1 MAWFL
6 VCCDV
11 LCMFFFFKQ
20 KTAYEIPLVT
30 GVQTCALPILPGM
43 NDPRLLS
50 FSGCGKFVGAVSS
63 GQAASGNILPRFS
76 AGTREASGRSSHF
89 SHALAGPAIA
99 TRLFELVE

>member
-1 MAWFL
+1 MQLLVIWGGEFFRSGYFL
-6 VCCDV
+6 
-11 LCMFFFFKQ
+11 
-20 KTAYEIPLVT
+20 T
-30 GVQTCALPILPGM
+30 LPGM

-63 GQAASGNILPRFS
+63 GQAASGNILPRSS

-99 TRLFELVE
+99 SRLFELVE